1 MVFESDIVRRRI
13 GLAAWVL
20 PWVGLVLGQVHALAR
35 HQTVDGKGDL
45 ASPLTRAWSDPG
57 RRALRP
63 LLDWADPDTVYLTW
77 GKLWIFVFGALLLC
91 ALVVRRQR
99 QPHGFEKWAWRV
111 ALTGYALGTL
121 GVVLDYGLNWTAY
134 ASWFDPAFLVV
145 GIPGMLLTLLGS
157 TTLGIALLRNG
168 MHPRSACW
176 LLALVIPAAVVL
188 LQVTSMGSVVLPIA
202 FAFGILGRRISRGE
216 ALPSAPAGRRGTTT
230 VANAT
235 VAGAQG

>member
-1 MVFESDIVRRRI
+1 MFESESVRRRI
-13 GLAAWVL
+13 GQAAWVL

-35 HQTVDGKGDL
+35 HQTADGRGDL
-45 ASPLTRAWSDPG
+45 ASPLTHAWSDPG

-77 GKLWIFVFGALLLC
+77 GKLWIFVFGTLLLC

-111 ALTGYALGTL
+111 ALTGYVLGTL
-121 GVVLDYGLNWTAY
+121 EVVLDYGLNWTGY
-134 ASWFDPAFLVV
+134 ASWFDAAFLVV
-145 GIPGMLLTLLGS
+145 GMPGALLTLLGS
-157 TTLGIALLRNG
+157 TLLGIAVLRNG
-168 MHPRSACW
+168 LRPRLTGW
-176 LLALVIPAAVVL
+176 LLALVIPVTIVVV
-188 LQVTSMGSVVLPIA
+188 QVTSMGSVILPIA
-202 FAFGILGRRISRGE
+202 FAFGILGRRLARGE
-216 ALPSAPAGRRGTTT
+216 ALPAAPAPRRGGMT